1 MTAPAPPL
9 SRLLLTAVQALD
21 AVLHQGRSLTQ
32 VLQHTQ
38 APWRAATQDITFQV
52 LRQWGTL
59 QALQGLLIP
68 RRPADAEAELLL
80 AVALA
85 LLHSQAQAPWAPHY
99 QAFTVVD
106 QAVRAADRLPS
117 LKRFKALI
125 NACLR
130 RFLREQADLEA
141 RAAATPTGRWNHPDW
156 WVAQVQHDH
165 PAHWQD
171 ILLAAQAP
179 GPLTLR
185 VNPRRA
191 TRGQVAQA
199 LAQVGIDSTPVLTH
213 GLVLQQAR
221 PVSQLPGFAE
231 GWWSVQDA
239 GAQHAAAL
247 LPLRDGMRVL
257 DACAAPGGK
266 TAHLLERADLHLTAL
281 DVDPDRLAR
290 IGHNLDRLGL
300 RAELRCADARDPG
313 ACGEADYDAILADV
327 PCTASGI
334 VRRHPDIRWLRRA
347 DDLPRTAA
355 LQQQITDALWQ
366 RLKPGGTLL
375 YVTCSVFLAE
385 GEHQATAFLQRHAN
399 ARRLAAPGQ
408 LLPAL
413 PQAAA
418 AQQHDGFFYA
428 LFTKA

>member
-68 RRPADAEAELLL
+68 RRPAETEAELLL

-156 WVAQVQHDH
+156 WLRRCSMTTRRTGKTFCWPPRPPGRSRCASTLAVP
-165 PAHWQD
+165 PAARWHRPW
-171 ILLAAQAP
+171 
-179 GPLTLR
+179 
-185 VNPRRA
+185 PRSA
-191 TRGQVAQA
+191 
-199 LAQVGIDSTPVLTH
+199 ST
-213 GLVLQQAR
+213 AR
-221 PVSQLPGFAE
+221 PS
-231 GWWSVQDA
+231 
-239 GAQHAAAL
+239 
-247 LPLRDGMRVL
+247 
-257 DACAAPGGK
+257 
-266 TAHLLERADLHLTAL
+266 
-281 DVDPDRLAR
+281 
-290 IGHNLDRLGL
+290 
-300 RAELRCADARDPG
+300 
-313 ACGEADYDAILADV
+313 
-327 PCTASGI
+327 
-334 VRRHPDIRWLRRA
+334 
-347 DDLPRTAA
+347 
-355 LQQQITDALWQ
+355 
-366 RLKPGGTLL
+366 
-375 YVTCSVFLAE
+375 
-385 GEHQATAFLQRHAN
+385 
-399 ARRLAAPGQ
+399 
-408 LLPAL
+408 
-413 PQAAA
+413 
-418 AQQHDGFFYA
+418 
-428 LFTKA
+428 